1 MAIVIIIAAIIATLL
16 PLQLLSSGFVI
27 VVVVLM
33 PWHHGRIMLLSDY
46 ITLVVIGGNSGMCV
60 CVCCGVSCGHLPM
73 NIYTHATYGHC
84 NNNNTICWRV

>member
-1 MAIVIIIAAIIATLL
+1 MAIVIIIAAIATLL

-46 ITLVVIGGNSGMCV
+46 IKLVVIGGNGGMCV
-60 CVCCGVSCGHLPM
+60 CVLRCQLWTFAHEH
-73 NIYTHATYGHC
+73 YTRMQHMA
-84 NNNNTICWRV
+84 IIIIIL